1 MDITKISN
9 IFRTG
14 YFSTGAEVKNFQILT
29 LIFNLC
35 LKLMYGVLK
44 GNHQICEKWSR
55 EWNFYKLKPL
65 ILKPVSLYYH

>member
-1 MDITKISN
+1 M
-9 IFRTG
+9 
-14 YFSTGAEVKNFQILT
+14 LT

-44 GNHQICEKWSR
+44 ENHQICEKWSR
-55 EWNFYKLKPL
+55 EWIFYKLKPQ